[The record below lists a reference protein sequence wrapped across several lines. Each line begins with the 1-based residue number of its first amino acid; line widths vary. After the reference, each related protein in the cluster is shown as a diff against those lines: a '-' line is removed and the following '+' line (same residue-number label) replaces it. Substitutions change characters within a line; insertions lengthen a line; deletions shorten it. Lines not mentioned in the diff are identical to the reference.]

1 MDLALALKDAKPND
15 TLQLPGG
22 RYTGSFTIDKPLTI
36 LARGQVVLDA
46 QHAGPVLTVST
57 DGLVRIS
64 GCTVVGGNAR
74 EAGGGISLLAG
85 KLELSDSVV
94 RFNKAPAYGGGGLFI
109 AGTAQALVTRCR
121 FEANTGRQ
129 GGAILVDDEG
139 VLRLEHSTLV
149 QNAATD
155 GGGLRV
161 KEGAKVDVFACTLAD
176 NKVVGEQ
183 AVGGALSM
191 GGTTTRAPTVTLSHS
206 IVSERAKGPAV
217 LHNWPKHPGTLSITR
232 SLLPEW
238 AAGLGT
244 DCVYAAAGFT
254 SSGAEPYQ
262 LTQGSPA
269 VGRGDAGA
277 FEAGAKDVLGHP
289 RLKGQ
294 KVDLGAFAFI
304 PGGSSALPY

>member
-1 MDLALALKDAKPND
+1 MDLALALKEAKPND

-46 QHAGPVLTVST
+46 QHAGPVLTVAT

-64 GCTVVGGNAR
+64 GCTLVGGNAR
-74 EAGGGISLLAG
+74 EAGGGIALLAG

-109 AGTAQALVTRCR
+109 AGSAQAQVTRCR

-176 NKVVGEQ
+176 NKVVGDQ
-183 AVGGALSM
+183 AVGGALSLA
-191 GGTTTRAPTVTLSHS
+191 GTTTRAPTVTLSHC
-206 IVSERAKGPAV
+206 IVSERAKGPEV
-217 LHNWPKHPGTLSITR
+217 LHNWPRHPGTLAVTR

-238 AAGLGT
+238 SRGLGT

-254 SSGAEPYQ
+254 LSGAEPYQ
-262 LTQGSPA
+262 LAETSPA
-269 VGRGDAGA
+269 VGAGDAAA
-277 FEAGAKDVLGHP
+277 FEASAKDVLGRP

-304 PGGSSALPY
+304 RGGSSALPY

>member
-22 RYTGSFTIDKPLTI
+22 RYTGTFLIDKPLTI

-46 QHAGPVLTVST
+46 QHAGPVLTIAT

-74 EAGGGISLLAG
+74 EAGGGIELKSG

-94 RFNKAPAYGGGGLFI
+94 RFNKAPAYGGGGLFV

-129 GGAILVDDEG
+129 GGGILVDDEG

-149 QNAATD
+149 QNAAVE

-176 NKVVGEQ
+176 NKVVGDE
-183 AVGGALSM
+183 ASGGAVSLA
-191 GGTTTRAPTVTLSHS
+191 GTTTRAPTLTMSHC
-206 IVSERAKGPAV
+206 VLSERARGPA
-217 LHNWPKHPGTLSITR
+217 LIANWPKHPGTLSLTR

-238 AAGLGT
+238 AKGLGT
-244 DCVYAAAGFT
+244 DCLYAAAGFT
-254 SSGAEPYQ
+254 MSGAEPYQ
-262 LTQGSPA
+262 LSEASVA
-269 VGRGDAGA
+269 VGRGDASA
-277 FEAGAKDVLGHP
+277 FEAGAKDVLGRP

-294 KVDLGAFAFI
+294 RADLGAFAFI
-304 PGGSSALPY
+304 PGGSSSLPY